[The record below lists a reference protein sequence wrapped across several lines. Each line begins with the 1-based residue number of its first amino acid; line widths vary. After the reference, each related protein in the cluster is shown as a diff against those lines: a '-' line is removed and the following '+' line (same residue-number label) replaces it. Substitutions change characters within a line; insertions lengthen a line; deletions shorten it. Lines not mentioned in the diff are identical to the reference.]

1 MENVQIAN
9 SKLIYEASKSQKLV
23 IIVGSGVSKNS
34 GIPIWNE
41 LLKEM
46 KKDLPD
52 SVKEEY
58 DALKVAQ
65 LYKNTFG
72 TKDTIEKVKSVLHC
86 DSSVP
91 NDIHKA
97 IFDLNPAHIITTNY
111 DNLIECEAE
120 ILGKSYSTLRRD
132 MDIPYAIY
140 NRYIIKM
147 HGDFVNNNIV
157 LTEEDYINYFN
168 NFPLIASI
176 VQSLFASKTV
186 LCVGYSF
193 SDPDL
198 KMLLNIVKRVLKK
211 DTPRVFLL
219 GNYTCD
225 SVNERYLQDQGV
237 FPIWLDNKTIEKYG
251 LENNNLVG
259 KGKEVYKHL
268 CAFKTDLT
276 VPDNLIDEWY
286 DIFYPIAQ
294 EMPYLVFGMKN
305 LIPSDC
311 YKMFNLYSEGLQL
324 NSPQIKEISQ
334 RIKSKSGLKRM
345 VEGRIDKV
353 KFLLELAQINGI
365 FRLDDLNLY
374 EAKVF
379 KQNGKRHVYDSIDY
393 IYEFNF
399 PKAYEKI
406 EHIQQSPLTYTYHDL
421 ELPFAYWSLGYYTK
435 AFQKYQYLGEN
446 YRKSK
451 NHILYFLCLHSQ
463 RMLANA
469 VEFENTG
476 ISLVDIKNDLKKIR
490 NTNFNDLID
499 DLNIPDDLRAIFTD
513 IANFRMYLDVVT
525 DAKHTEREIFE
536 DKHRYEH
543 GGCSINNN
551 IPSLASNICRVFS
564 FSNQNYVITTNNK
577 YSQETFKSCITGLLL
592 SHSMKGHDD
601 GFKFHQSKLDL
612 IGKSM
617 VLLMVFT
624 LGNDSL
630 KQIFVDYDIES
641 ITLDDDA
648 VKYIETC
655 IDNIDAASRSGM
667 FGNSQIHE
675 YIKID
680 KFVSQLANLVLIC
693 AKATN
698 IIDNIDKVINILIYN
713 KLIDYGRTKLIENIR
728 MLLAK
733 DKIIVTEDQ
742 ANAIFEM
749 FPSDKKHE
757 PILDT
762 LSQYMMR
769 NNLRL
774 KDEGTGFL
782 QTNTRREIFYKLES
796 ICVIYPI
803 ASQKVKET
811 IEKWIDESDFEK
823 YDDICWVEF
832 WWLAKFHC
840 RTIVNQ
846 RSLDAYLK
854 YKTSHPVAEYDNV
867 ISATWLIS
875 SIAKDEAGEGPVSKT
890 MAEQNDDMYNF
901 FLNPNSVADEKIK
914 DKWILRL
921 EDAQLKDFLTVAEH
935 KNRVRELLN
944 GEGVDVEELKD
955 RIVRQ
960 YLS

>member
-132 MDIPYAIY
+132 MDIPYATY

-305 LIPSDC
+305 LIPSDY
-311 YKMFNLYSEGLQL
+311 YKMFYLYSEGLQL

-374 EAKVF
+374 ETKVF

-406 EHIQQSPLTYTYHDL
+406 EQIQQSPLTYTYHDL

-551 IPSLASNICRVFS
+551 IPSLASNICRVFN
-564 FSNQNYVITTNNK
+564 FSNQNFVISMNNR
-577 YSQETFKSCITGLLL
+577 YSGETFKSGLTGLLL
-592 SHSMKGHDD
+592 SHSMKETENRLN
-601 GFKFHQSKLDL
+601 FQQSKLD
-612 IGKSM
+612 IIEKSL
-617 VLLMVFT
+617 VLFMIFT
-624 LGNDSL
+624 LDNNSL
-630 KQIFVDYDIES
+630 KQIFIDYDIDT
-641 ITLDDDA
+641 ITLREDA
-648 VKYIETC
+648 VKYLETC
-655 IDNIDAASRSGM
+655 IGNIDKVSCSRI
-667 FGNSQIHE
+667 FGNSQINE
-675 YIKID
+675 YIKND
-680 KFVSQLANLVLIC
+680 RFVSQLTNLVLIC

-698 IIDNIDKVINILIYN
+698 KISNIDKFTNILIN
-713 KLIDYGRTKLIENIR
+713 NKLVDRRGKLIDSYRI
-728 MLLAK
+728 LLAK
-733 DKIIVTEDQ
+733 DKIVVTEDQ
-742 ANAIFEM
+742 ANTIFEM
-749 FPSDKKHE
+749 FPSDSKNE
-757 PILDT
+757 PILES

-769 NNLRL
+769 NNIQL
-774 KDEGTGFL
+774 KNEDTDFL
-782 QTNTRREIFYKLES
+782 QSNTQRGPFYTLKS
-796 ICVIYPI
+796 IGIIYPI
-803 ASQKVKET
+803 ALPKVKET
-811 IEKWIDESDFEK
+811 IERWINGSDFEK
-823 YDDICWVEF
+823 YDEYCWIEF
-832 WWLAKFHC
+832 WWFAKHHC

-846 RSLDAYLK
+846 KNVDAYIE
-854 YKTSHPVAEYDNV
+854 YKASHQIGENAVL
-867 ISATWLIS
+867 ITWLIA
-875 SIAKDEAGEGPVSKT
+875 SIANDEAGEGVVSKSMT
-890 MAEQNDDMYNF
+890 ELNDDMYNF
-901 FLNPNSVADEKIK
+901 FLNPNSVEDVKVK
-914 DKWILRL
+914 DKWILFLR
-921 EDAQLKDFLTVAEH
+921 DTQLKDYLSVTEH
-935 KNRVRELLN
+935 KNRVGELLN
-944 GEGVDVEELKD
+944 GEGEDVEELKN
-955 RIVRQ
+955 RIIKQ

>member
-1 MENVQIAN
+1 MKNVQIAN
-9 SKLIYEASKSQKLV
+9 AKLIYEASKSQKLV

-132 MDIPYAIY
+132 MDIPYATY

-305 LIPSDC
+305 LISSDY

-334 RIKSKSGLKRM
+334 RIKSKSGLKHL
-345 VEGRIDKV
+345 VKGRIDKV
-353 KFLLELAQINGI
+353 RFLLELARVNGI
-365 FRLDDLNLY
+365 FQLDDLNLY
-374 EAKVF
+374 ETNVF
-379 KQNGKRHVYDSIDY
+379 KQNAKQHEQDSIES

-399 PKAYEKI
+399 KKAYERI
-406 EHIQQSPLTYTYHDL
+406 EILQQSALTYTFQDL

-435 AFQKYQYLGEN
+435 AFQKYHYLGEN

-469 VEFENTG
+469 VRFENIG
-476 ISLVDIKNDLKKIR
+476 DSFVDIKNDLDKIWD
-490 NTNFNDLID
+490 TDFNELID
-499 DLNIPDDLRAIFTD
+499 NLNIPDSLRTLFID
-513 IANFRMYLDVVT
+513 IANYRMYLDVIA
-525 DAKHTEREIFE
+525 DAKHLERQIIE

-543 GGCSINNN
+543 GGCSINST

-577 YSQETFKSCITGLLL
+577 YSQETFKSGITGLLL

-601 GFKFHQSKLDL
+601 SFKFHQSKLDL
-612 IGKSM
+612 IGKSIT
-617 VLLMVFT
+617 LLMIFT
-624 LGNDSL
+624 LDNDSL
-630 KQIFVDYDIES
+630 RRIFVDFDIES

-667 FGNSQIHE
+667 FGNSRIHE

-698 IIDNIDKVINILIYN
+698 KISNIDKIINILIDN
-713 KLIDYGRTKLIENIR
+713 KLIDFRRTKLVDNIR
-728 MLLAK
+728 MLLAR
-733 DKIIVTEDQ
+733 DKIVVTEDQ
-742 ANAIFEM
+742 ANTIFEM
-749 FPSDKKHE
+749 FPSDRKNE
-757 PILDT
+757 LILDT
-762 LSQYMMR
+762 LSLYMMR

-774 KDEGTGFL
+774 KDESTDFL
-782 QTNTRREIFYKLES
+782 QTNTQREIFYKLES

-803 ASQKVKET
+803 ASQKVKDT
-811 IEKWIDESDFEK
+811 IEKWIDESDYEK
-823 YDDICWVEF
+823 YDEICWVDF
-832 WWLAKFHC
+832 WRLAKYQC

-846 RSLDAYLK
+846 KSLDAYLK
-854 YKTSHPVAEYDNV
+854 YKASHRVVEYDYV
-867 ISATWLIS
+867 ISTIWLIS